1 MLRKHPSASTG
12 LLCLSL
18 KFVPPVQGTPF
29 TLGNLPTGLSEK
41 LKPSVGSYRASRL
54 FIPFQNLPGMTRTG
68 STQPLRTATTLPAR
82 PQCAQ
87 SAGRKLRGSSRPFS
101 SSHCSYRVNRKHQE
115 IQNTHTARGG
125 GDRMQLV
132 FFWQELRRPF
142 YLQK

>member
-1 MLRKHPSASTG
+1 MLRKHPSASIS

-29 TLGNLPTGLSEK
+29 SLGNLPTGLSEK

-54 FIPFQNLPGMTRTG
+54 FIPFQNLPRMTSTG

-87 SAGRKLRGSSRPFS
+87 SAGRKLRAAPGPSPVLTAHTGLTGNTRKSKAPTQLGVEETE
-101 SSHCSYRVNRKHQE
+101 CS
-115 IQNTHTARGG
+115 
-125 GDRMQLV
+125 L